1 MEAQKDP
8 KGSPKKKSDDSN
20 KHSSGGGSTSTGLFL
35 YGLCTF
41 SMVVSM
47 YTTYRGGL
55 LEGRM
60 ADLEMK
66 FANLQG
72 SVIEPSEVL
81 MMRLKREVE
90 EKFQRRI
97 AREAV
102 STGRR
107 LLVAELEQQQ
117 ADGKLASLL
126 RLKRDLSDC
135 NCPPGEFCC
144 RWKYAHFIKNT
155 MRMYTI

>member
-35 YGLCTF
+35 CGLCTF

-60 ADLEMK
+60 ADLELK
-66 FANLQG
+66 FANLQN

-117 ADGKLASLL
+117 ADGNLASLL
-126 RLKRDLSDC
+126 RLKRDSKDC
-135 NCPPGEFCC
+135 MCPPGEFL
-144 RWKYAHFIKNT
+144 FT
-155 MRMYTI
+155 